1 MGSALLRGWL
11 KQGIQPSEIA
21 VVEPFEETASFVAKN
36 FNVKIVSAPNL
47 ISSSKSSRTII
58 FAIKPQSIN
67 EIIPDYAR
75 LVDENTVFL
84 SIVAGKTVDYFK
96 NSLGAQ
102 ASIVRAMPNTPAAVG
117 RGITVTFANSN
128 TSECQ
133 KSSCSGLLKAVGT
146 VVWIKDEG
154 LMDAVTALSGSGPAY
169 VFALTEC
176 MAEAGINAG
185 LPEELAHQL
194 ARETVVGAG
203 ELLNQTSE
211 SVSELRINV
220 TSPGGTT
227 AEALEI
233 LLAKGGMK
241 ELLIRAVG
249 AATRKSRELA
259 K

>member
-1 MGSALLRGWL
+1 VKPKGYSLLPYSLILVGCGKMGSALLRGWL

-117 RGITVTFANSN
+117 RGITVTF
-128 TSECQ
+128 
-133 KSSCSGLLKAVGT
+133 
-146 VVWIKDEG
+146 EG